1 LVSAEVLVATPAVR
15 NLIREGKTHQI
26 YSAMQAGGKYG
37 MQTMDMSL
45 ATLVKAGKISMEL
58 ALEKCANEQDMR
70 RLIGGAR

>member
-1 LVSAEVLVATPAVR
+1 
-15 NLIREGKTHQI
+15 
-26 YSAMQAGGKYG
+26 MQAGGKYG

-45 ATLVKAGKISMEL
+45 ANLVKAGKISMEL